1 MIWQSFRLRD
11 KAMYPLRK
19 VRAKKFSR
27 KIRFRSEN
35 ALLKTDKWAGISK
48 VVPTFHYFR
57 SEFSHLKRTFTNFYR
72 EFLVSYFPTQT
83 DRQSFQIMDFF
94 QCKKAWSAW
103 SESDQSLIIAWS
115 GTDQTPMK
123 CPKNWSETDQFIGY
137 LIRAWSDIFARVF
150 FLVCDFLLKSRAGF
164 KRAKHK
170 TSP

>member
-103 SESDQSLIIAWS
+103 SESDH
-115 GTDQTPMK
+115 
-123 CPKNWSETDQFIGY
+123 C
-137 LIRAWSDIFARVF
+137 LIRHRSDTDEMSEKLIRDWSVYRPSDQCLMRHFRKER
-150 FLVCDFLLKSRAGF
+150 KSNQ
-164 KRAKHK
+164 
-170 TSP
+170 S